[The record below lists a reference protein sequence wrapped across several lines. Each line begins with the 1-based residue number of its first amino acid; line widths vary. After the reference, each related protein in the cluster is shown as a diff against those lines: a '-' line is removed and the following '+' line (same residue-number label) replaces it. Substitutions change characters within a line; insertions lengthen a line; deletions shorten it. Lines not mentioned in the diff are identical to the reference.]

1 MLRTTWTHR
10 MALALALASVTAL
23 AQVGSPA
30 RSAAPPPARTTTAP
44 LVAKTVY
51 VPPSEDEQ
59 LSRSLLELK
68 SQRAEAAKKSAPDD
82 ATLRDLDAQ
91 ILALQQ
97 ELGSRNAGSVDSAA
111 EPVANPVYPRIAQT
125 YPPPGYAGG
134 ETVTTSALADDSAS
148 DAAIRRALA
157 TSVVSFRC
165 EAQPLEKCLREFGE
179 KGLVNVV
186 VNWRTLQEV
195 NVDRNTPVTLNLV
208 AVNGEKALKTILAQA
223 SPLNLLGYTANQ
235 GVLDIS
241 TKEDLSGTKYQVVKV
256 IDVRDL
262 LQIDTSAYPALVA
275 TQLRQ
280 RAVTDL
286 MDTIKC
292 IVAPDTWKD
301 SGGNIGSI
309 RELNGQLIINQ
320 TMDNQQAV
328 LDLLAQLRTVKGKPN
343 P

>member
-1 MLRTTWTHR
+1 MYRTTWTYPW
-10 MALALALASVTAL
+10 ALALALGSVTAL
-23 AQVGSPA
+23 AQVGSP
-30 RSAAPPPARTTTAP
+30 RNAAPPPRTTTAP
-44 LVAKTVY
+44 LVTKTVY

-82 ATLRDLDAQ
+82 ATIRDLDAQ

-97 ELGSRNAGSVDSAA
+97 EIGSRNTGSVDSAA

-134 ETVTTSALADDSAS
+134 DTVTTSALADDSAS
-148 DAAIRRALA
+148 NAAIRRALA
-157 TSVVSFRC
+157 TSVVSFQC

-179 KGLVNVV
+179 KALVNVV
-186 VNWRTLQEV
+186 VNWRSLQEV

-262 LQIDTSAYPALVA
+262 LQTDTSAYPTLVA

-280 RAVTDL
+280 RAANDL
-286 MDTIKC
+286 IDTIKMV
-292 IVAPDTWKD
+292 VAPDTWKD
-301 SGGNIGSI
+301 FGGTIGSI

-320 TMDNQQAV
+320 TMDNQQAI
-328 LDLLAQLRTVKGKPN
+328 LNLLAQLRTVKGKPN